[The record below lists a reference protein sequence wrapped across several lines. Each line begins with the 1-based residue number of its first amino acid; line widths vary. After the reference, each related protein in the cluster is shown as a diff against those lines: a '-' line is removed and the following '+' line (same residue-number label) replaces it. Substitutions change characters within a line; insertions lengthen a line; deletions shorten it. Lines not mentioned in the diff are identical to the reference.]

1 MSAWSAPS
9 TGLRPAEPGV
19 VRDAGPANSE
29 PAHAQRISAPYL
41 LVVNIPGTV
50 ADGEV
55 GVTPLW
61 AKDLAEHTEYIER
74 LTLAAPAS
82 VGPARPGDIGIPVG
96 GPRSLA
102 DVVQLPDSRSL
113 LHAILLLPKAIRQL
127 WRAVGR
133 SQIVHCGMAGWPIP
147 YGWIAAPIAVL
158 RGRFLIVLIE
168 SAPWRPSPGE
178 KRSLKRRV
186 QAWLYESMAAWSL
199 RRADLAL
206 VTHAMYARTL
216 APRRT
221 RPTHVLHASWIDERN
236 ILSDPD
242 ARRQWGQKLARPGP
256 LRVVFAGRLEA
267 AKGVEVLLEAMAL
280 LERSGAPVH
289 LDVYGEGE
297 LLPACER
304 AQADRAGSVQVRARG
319 VLPYGDPFFAALRE
333 ADVMVV
339 PSLSDEQPRIAFDA
353 FSQAVPVLGSDTAG
367 LRDCVADGLEGVLIR
382 PGDAAALA
390 RSITELCGDRP
401 RLAAMGLAGLQ
412 RARSLTH
419 REMHRRRCGYILAA
433 LGGRKN
439 TDDDRVEPPV
449 P

>member
-9 TGLRPAEPGV
+9 TGLGPLEAGTG
-19 VRDAGPANSE
+19 RDAGVASAE
-29 PAHAQRISAPYL
+29 SAHAQRISAPYL
-41 LVVNIPGTV
+41 LVVNIGGTV
-50 ADGEV
+50 SEGMI

-61 AKDLAEHTEYIER
+61 AKDLAEHTEYIDR

-82 VGPARPGDIGIPVG
+82 AGPVQSGDIGIPVG
-96 GPRSLA
+96 GPRGLA
-102 DVVQLPDSRSL
+102 DVVQLPDPRSL
-113 LHAILLLPKAIRQL
+113 LHALTLLPRATLRL

-242 ARRQWGQKLARPGP
+242 AQRQWDQKQSRPGT
-256 LRVVFAGRLEA
+256 LRAVFAGRLEA

-280 LERSGAPVH
+280 LERSGVSVH
-289 LDVYGEGE
+289 LDIYGEGE

-304 AQADRAGSVQVRARG
+304 AQAERAGSVQVRARG

-333 ADVMVV
+333 ADIMVV
-339 PSLSDEQPRIAFDA
+339 PSLSDEQPRIVFDA

-367 LRDCVADGLEGVLIR
+367 LRDCVADGREGVLIR

-390 RSITELCGDRP
+390 RAITDLSADRA
-401 RLAAMGLAGLQ
+401 RLAAMGMAGLQ

-439 TDDDRVEPPV
+439 KDDDRVGSPV